1 MNNKLQIFKYIF
13 FDLLGSFVAWFLF
26 NIFRFHTVGY
36 LTIGDLKS
44 FLLYGTVIEGQ
55 VICPFL
61 WISFFYLSGYYN
73 KPYLKSRFEELKTT
87 FSSIVVGSLIF
98 FFAIILDD
106 MPMISSD
113 YFELICGLFLF
124 EFLIIYF
131 FRYQI
136 TRRATKLVHN
146 GAIGYRTLVIGA
158 GKNARRFKEELKDNK
173 QAIGYK
179 IIGFVDSGLCERNIE
194 NEDVLGTIDNLDDII
209 KNENIESIIFVP
221 EKRDSRYVFN
231 IIHKLFPYKLG
242 IRMQAEMDDIL
253 FGNIKMN
260 SLYEPPMIDIS
271 RAKLTYAEENT
282 KRLGDIIISALVMIF
297 LSPLFMLIA
306 ILVRL
311 DSKGPILY
319 TQERIGRFGKPF
331 KIYKFRTM
339 KTDAETNGPQLTDL
353 NDPRVTLLGLT
364 LRKYRLDEI
373 PQFWNVFKG
382 DMSLVGPRPE
392 RGYFINKIVKH
403 APYYCLVHQVRP
415 GITSWGMV
423 KYGYASNVEQM
434 IKRAKYDILYLE
446 NMSLVLDCKILI
458 YTIRTVITGRG
469 I

>member
-1 MNNKLQIFKYIF
+1 MNNKLQILKYILSDF
-13 FDLLGSFVAWFLF
+13 IASSIAWLLF
-26 NIFRFHTVGY
+26 NIFRYHTVGY
-36 LTIGDLKS
+36 LTFGDLGS
-44 FLLYGTVIEGQ
+44 FLLWPTVIEGQ
-55 VICPFL
+55 VLCPFL

-87 FSSIVVGSLIF
+87 FSSIATGSLFF

-106 MPMISSD
+106 MLLNSSE
-113 YFELICGLFLF
+113 YFELICALFISQF
-124 EFLIIYF
+124 ILIYMC
-131 FRYQI
+131 RYLI
-136 TRRATKLVHN
+136 TRRATILVHH
-146 GAIGYRTLVIGA
+146 GLIGYRTLVIGA
-158 GKNARRFKEELKDNK
+158 GKNAQRFREELKNNK

-179 IIGFVDSGLCERNIE
+179 IVGFVHSGLCEKIIDE
-194 NEDVLGTIDNLDDII
+194 KDILGSIDDLDNII
-209 KNENIESIIFVP
+209 KQEKIESIIFVP
-221 EKRDSRYVFN
+221 EKRDSKYVFR

-253 FGNIKMN
+253 FGTIKMD

-282 KRLGDIIISALVMIF
+282 KRVSDIVISFLVMAI
-297 LSPLFMLIA
+297 LSPLYILIA
-306 ILVRL
+306 IMVKM
-311 DSKGPILY
+311 DSDGPIIY

-339 KTDAETNGPQLTDL
+339 KPDAEPNGPQLTDL
-353 NDPRVTLLGLT
+353 NDSRVTLLGLT

-392 RGYFINKIVKH
+392 RGYFIDQIVKH
-403 APYYCLVHQVRP
+403 APYYCLVQQVRP

-423 KYGYASNVEQM
+423 KYGYASNIEQM
-434 IKRAKYDILYLE
+434 IRRVKYDILYLE

-458 YTIRTVITGRG
+458 YTIRTVLTGRG

>member
-1 MNNKLQIFKYIF
+1 
-13 FDLLGSFVAWFLF
+13 
-26 NIFRFHTVGY
+26 
-36 LTIGDLKS
+36 
-44 FLLYGTVIEGQ
+44 
-55 VICPFL
+55 
-61 WISFFYLSGYYN
+61 
-73 KPYLKSRFEELKTT
+73 
-87 FSSIVVGSLIF
+87 
-98 FFAIILDD
+98 
-106 MPMISSD
+106 
-113 YFELICGLFLF
+113 
-124 EFLIIYF
+124 
-131 FRYQI
+131 
-136 TRRATKLVHN
+136 
-146 GAIGYRTLVIGA
+146 
-158 GKNARRFKEELKDNK
+158 
-173 QAIGYK
+173 
-179 IIGFVDSGLCERNIE
+179 
-194 NEDVLGTIDNLDDII
+194 
-209 KNENIESIIFVP
+209 
-221 EKRDSRYVFN
+221 
-231 IIHKLFPYKLG
+231 
-242 IRMQAEMDDIL
+242 MQAEMDDIL

-260 SLYEPPMIDIS
+260 SLDEPPMIDIS

-392 RGYFINKIVKH
+392 RGYFINEIVRH